1 MLLEH
6 ILDYSRDELLTDFGK
21 ATLEDRYL
29 KPNEKSPQEGFL
41 RASTA
46 FASNAAHAERMYG
59 YSSKQWLGYAS
70 PVLSNAP
77 VRLKFS
83 ENWVDNFKAEN
94 FESVLGA
101 LPISCFVGYVQDS
114 REGIGFH
121 YYEQLWLASGGGGY
135 KAYWGDLRPV
145 NSTTSTGSKTGGL
158 IPFFHVTDGMIVAT
172 HQGNN
177 RRGVYGGS
185 IRDNHPEIVEFI
197 ESRKMSGDPNKR
209 SRNIFQTVN
218 VSDAFMYAV
227 IEDAQWALIDHE
239 GNITKTVSARYLW
252 ELMLETPFETGCPFI
267 HWIDT
272 SNDKLPSVQRALGL
286 KVNTVNI
293 CCMSKDQRVVTD
305 RGLVTVEELYA
316 TQEAPKVAGRGVVS
330 QGSPMMLPRPNAPMV
345 KILTAEGF
353 THKVTPDHRVWVVG
367 KGWVEAQ
374 DLNPG
379 DKLELQTQ
387 SLFGSDHNPLLAL
400 VAGLLAGDGT
410 FGSDDKNVRID
421 LWKGKTD
428 HLVQEVEEAIH
439 QLLQDFPIDQNAP
452 VPASNSPKFVESDV
466 KFSLNSHQL
475 ARLLKSY
482 GITKDTK
489 LSVPDFVFKGTKATV
504 EQYLRGL
511 FLTDATVQATNKGA
525 ATVSLASAH
534 KPLLEDVQLLLINLG
549 ILSRIKLMKK
559 ESVQEMPNGKGGL
572 SPYVCSAVYRLQIT
586 ATEMAKAVEGFT
598 GLGKARNNEEFL
610 ALTDKKVFRT
620 KPKYQAEFVGLEVLP
635 NEDAYCLTVDSENH
649 AWTVQGLITHNTE
662 ITLPT
667 NKDRTAV
674 CCLSSVNMAKYDE
687 WKDDPLFISDCIEFL
702 DNVLQYFIE
711 NAIYACTK
719 DYDWDSL
726 RATIRE
732 DLLAALTNYE
742 NKDSELAEEIRK
754 INTYGGEEQFNN
766 LIENMSKNIVE
777 RHVMGY
783 KKAVYSA
790 KQERAVGLGVMGLD
804 SYFMD
809 HEIPYESREALNITY
824 EAFKNIKTKAVDAS
838 LRLGTERGEAPDM
851 VGTGRRNSH
860 LMAIAPTATNS
871 TIAGGKTPAMEK
883 RFENIYTQKT
893 KSGTFEVVEPA
904 LVRVLDRHGINTPET
919 LKSIKDNDGSV
930 QHLEVLTDNEKM
942 YLRTAFE
949 VDQMW
954 IVEHAA
960 VAQEFVCQAISVN
973 LFFMPDVPREYV
985 NAVHFHM
992 WKRGLKSRYYVRTKP
1007 VKSGDAFADKLI
1019 ERIQT
1024 IDYSKHSTFEA
1035 CLACEG

>member
-1 MLLEH
+1 M
-6 ILDYSRDELLTDFGK
+6 
-21 ATLEDRYL
+21 
-29 KPNEKSPQEGFL
+29 
-41 RASTA
+41 
-46 FASNAAHAERMYG
+46 
-59 YSSKQWLGYAS
+59 
-70 PVLSNAP
+70 
-77 VRLKFS
+77 RLKFS
-83 ENWVDNFKAEN
+83 ENWIDNFKAEN
-94 FESVLGA
+94 YESVLGA
-101 LPISCFVGYVQDS
+101 LPISCFVGFVPDS

-239 GNITKTVSARYLW
+239 GNITKTISARYLW
-252 ELMLETPFETGCPFI
+252 ELMMETPFETGCPFI

-293 CCMSKDQRVVTD
+293 C
-305 RGLVTVEELYA
+305 
-316 TQEAPKVAGRGVVS
+316 
-330 QGSPMMLPRPNAPMV
+330 
-345 KILTAEGF
+345 
-353 THKVTPDHRVWVVG
+353 
-367 KGWVEAQ
+367 
-374 DLNPG
+374 
-379 DKLELQTQ
+379 
-387 SLFGSDHNPLLAL
+387 
-400 VAGLLAGDGT
+400 
-410 FGSDDKNVRID
+410 
-421 LWKGKTD
+421 
-428 HLVQEVEEAIH
+428 
-439 QLLQDFPIDQNAP
+439 
-452 VPASNSPKFVESDV
+452 
-466 KFSLNSHQL
+466 
-475 ARLLKSY
+475 
-482 GITKDTK
+482 
-489 LSVPDFVFKGTKATV
+489 
-504 EQYLRGL
+504 
-511 FLTDATVQATNKGA
+511 
-525 ATVSLASAH
+525 
-534 KPLLEDVQLLLINLG
+534 
-549 ILSRIKLMKK
+549 
-559 ESVQEMPNGKGGL
+559 
-572 SPYVCSAVYRLQIT
+572 
-586 ATEMAKAVEGFT
+586 
-598 GLGKARNNEEFL
+598 
-610 ALTDKKVFRT
+610 
-620 KPKYQAEFVGLEVLP
+620 
-635 NEDAYCLTVDSENH
+635 
-649 AWTVQGLITHNTE
+649 TE

-719 DYDWDSL
+719 DYDWDAL

-732 DLLAALTNYE
+732 DLLSALTSYE
-742 NKDSELAEEIRK
+742 NKDNELAEEIRK

-824 EAFKNIKTKAVDAS
+824 NAFKNIKTKAVDAS

-930 QHLEVLTDNEKM
+930 QHLKELTDNEKM

-960 VAQEFVCQAISVN
+960 AAQEFVCQAISVN

-985 NAVHFHM
+985 NAVHLHM

-1007 VKSGDAFADKLI
+1007 VKSGDAFADKLV

-1024 IDYSKHSTFEA
+1024 IDYSKHSTFES

>member
-29 KPNEKSPQEGFL
+29 KPNEKSPQEAFL
-41 RASTA
+41 RTSTA

-101 LPISCFVGYVQDS
+101 LPISCFVGYVPDS

-239 GNITKTVSARYLW
+239 GNTVKTVSARYLW

-293 CCMSKDQRVVTD
+293 CC
-305 RGLVTVEELYA
+305 
-316 TQEAPKVAGRGVVS
+316 
-330 QGSPMMLPRPNAPMV
+330 
-345 KILTAEGF
+345 
-353 THKVTPDHRVWVVG
+353 
-367 KGWVEAQ
+367 
-374 DLNPG
+374 
-379 DKLELQTQ
+379 
-387 SLFGSDHNPLLAL
+387 
-400 VAGLLAGDGT
+400 
-410 FGSDDKNVRID
+410 
-421 LWKGKTD
+421 
-428 HLVQEVEEAIH
+428 
-439 QLLQDFPIDQNAP
+439 
-452 VPASNSPKFVESDV
+452 
-466 KFSLNSHQL
+466 
-475 ARLLKSY
+475 
-482 GITKDTK
+482 
-489 LSVPDFVFKGTKATV
+489 
-504 EQYLRGL
+504 
-511 FLTDATVQATNKGA
+511 
-525 ATVSLASAH
+525 
-534 KPLLEDVQLLLINLG
+534 
-549 ILSRIKLMKK
+549 
-559 ESVQEMPNGKGGL
+559 
-572 SPYVCSAVYRLQIT
+572 
-586 ATEMAKAVEGFT
+586 
-598 GLGKARNNEEFL
+598 
-610 ALTDKKVFRT
+610 
-620 KPKYQAEFVGLEVLP
+620 
-635 NEDAYCLTVDSENH
+635 
-649 AWTVQGLITHNTE
+649 E
-662 ITLPT
+662 IVLPT

-674 CCLSSVNMAKYDE
+674 CCLSSVNMSKYDE

-732 DLLAALTNYE
+732 DLLSALTNYE
-742 NKDSELAEEIRK
+742 NKDSALAEELRK
-754 INTYGGEEQFNN
+754 INAYGGEEQFNN

-824 EAFKNIKTKAVDAS
+824 EAFKTIKTKAVDAS

-930 QHLEVLTDNEKM
+930 QHLAVLTENEKM

-1024 IDYSKHSTFEA
+1024 IDYSKHSTFES

>member
-1 MLLEH
+1 MLLEN
-6 ILDYSRDELLTDFGK
+6 ILDYSRDELLTNFGK

-29 KPNEKSPQEGFL
+29 KSNEKSPQNAFL
-41 RASTA
+41 RTSTA
-46 FASNAAHAERMYG
+46 FASNPSHAERMYG
-59 YSSKQWLGYAS
+59 YASKQWLGYAS

-77 VRLKFS
+77 VRLTFS

-94 FESVLGA
+94 YLSVLGA
-101 LPISCFVGYVQDS
+101 LPISCFVGYVPDS

-185 IRDNHPEIVEFI
+185 IRDNHPEIIEFI

-218 VSDAFMYAV
+218 VSDEFMYAV
-227 IEDAQWALIDHE
+227 LADAQWALIDHE

-267 HWIDT
+267 HWINT

-293 CCMSKDQRVVTD
+293 C
-305 RGLVTVEELYA
+305 
-316 TQEAPKVAGRGVVS
+316 
-330 QGSPMMLPRPNAPMV
+330 
-345 KILTAEGF
+345 
-353 THKVTPDHRVWVVG
+353 
-367 KGWVEAQ
+367 
-374 DLNPG
+374 
-379 DKLELQTQ
+379 
-387 SLFGSDHNPLLAL
+387 
-400 VAGLLAGDGT
+400 
-410 FGSDDKNVRID
+410 
-421 LWKGKTD
+421 
-428 HLVQEVEEAIH
+428 
-439 QLLQDFPIDQNAP
+439 
-452 VPASNSPKFVESDV
+452 
-466 KFSLNSHQL
+466 
-475 ARLLKSY
+475 
-482 GITKDTK
+482 
-489 LSVPDFVFKGTKATV
+489 
-504 EQYLRGL
+504 
-511 FLTDATVQATNKGA
+511 
-525 ATVSLASAH
+525 
-534 KPLLEDVQLLLINLG
+534 
-549 ILSRIKLMKK
+549 
-559 ESVQEMPNGKGGL
+559 
-572 SPYVCSAVYRLQIT
+572 
-586 ATEMAKAVEGFT
+586 
-598 GLGKARNNEEFL
+598 
-610 ALTDKKVFRT
+610 
-620 KPKYQAEFVGLEVLP
+620 
-635 NEDAYCLTVDSENH
+635 
-649 AWTVQGLITHNTE
+649 TE

-674 CCLSSVNMAKYDE
+674 CCLSSVNMSKYDE

-702 DNVLQYFIE
+702 DNILQYFIE

-719 DYDWDSL
+719 DYDWDAL

-732 DLLAALTNYE
+732 DLLAAVTNYE
-742 NKDSELAEEIRK
+742 NKDSALAEELRK
-754 INTYGGEEQFNN
+754 INAYGGEEQFNN
-766 LIENMSKNIVE
+766 VIENMAKNIVE

-809 HEIPYESREALNITY
+809 HEIAYESREALTITH
-824 EAFKNIKTKAVDAS
+824 EAFKNIKTNAVEAS
-838 LRLGTERGEAPDM
+838 LRLGATRGEAPDM
-851 VGTGRRNSH
+851 AGTGRRNSH
-860 LMAIAPTATNS
+860 LMAVAPTATNS

-930 QHLEVLTDNEKM
+930 QHLKQLTDNERK

-960 VAQEFVCQAISVN
+960 AAQEFVCQAISVN

-985 NAVHFHM
+985 NAVHLHM
-992 WKRGLKSRYYVRTKP
+992 WKRGLKTRYYVRTKS

-1024 IDYSKHSTFEA
+1024 IDYSKHSTFES

>member
-41 RASTA
+41 RTSTA

-83 ENWVDNFKAEN
+83 ENWIDNFKAEN
-94 FESVLGA
+94 YESVLGA
-101 LPISCFVGYVQDS
+101 LPISCFVGFVPDS

-293 CCMSKDQRVVTD
+293 C
-305 RGLVTVEELYA
+305 
-316 TQEAPKVAGRGVVS
+316 
-330 QGSPMMLPRPNAPMV
+330 
-345 KILTAEGF
+345 
-353 THKVTPDHRVWVVG
+353 
-367 KGWVEAQ
+367 
-374 DLNPG
+374 
-379 DKLELQTQ
+379 
-387 SLFGSDHNPLLAL
+387 
-400 VAGLLAGDGT
+400 
-410 FGSDDKNVRID
+410 
-421 LWKGKTD
+421 
-428 HLVQEVEEAIH
+428 
-439 QLLQDFPIDQNAP
+439 
-452 VPASNSPKFVESDV
+452 
-466 KFSLNSHQL
+466 
-475 ARLLKSY
+475 
-482 GITKDTK
+482 
-489 LSVPDFVFKGTKATV
+489 
-504 EQYLRGL
+504 
-511 FLTDATVQATNKGA
+511 
-525 ATVSLASAH
+525 
-534 KPLLEDVQLLLINLG
+534 
-549 ILSRIKLMKK
+549 
-559 ESVQEMPNGKGGL
+559 
-572 SPYVCSAVYRLQIT
+572 
-586 ATEMAKAVEGFT
+586 
-598 GLGKARNNEEFL
+598 
-610 ALTDKKVFRT
+610 
-620 KPKYQAEFVGLEVLP
+620 
-635 NEDAYCLTVDSENH
+635 
-649 AWTVQGLITHNTE
+649 TE

-674 CCLSSVNMAKYDE
+674 CCLSSVNMSKYDE

-732 DLLAALTNYE
+732 DLLSALTNYE
-742 NKDSELAEEIRK
+742 NKDSALAEELRK
-754 INTYGGEEQFNN
+754 INAYGGEEQFNN

-824 EAFKNIKTKAVDAS
+824 EAFKTIKTKAVDAS

-930 QHLEVLTDNEKM
+930 QHLEILTDNEKM

-1024 IDYSKHSTFEA
+1024 IDYSKHSTFES

>member
-6 ILDYSRDELLTDFGK
+6 ILDYSRDELLTNFGK

-29 KPNEKSPQEGFL
+29 KTNEKSPQEGFL
-41 RASTA
+41 RTSTA
-46 FASNAAHAERMYG
+46 FASNASHAERMYG

-83 ENWVDNFKAEN
+83 ENWIDNFKAEN

-101 LPISCFVGYVQDS
+101 LPISCFVGFVPDS

-227 IEDAQWALIDHE
+227 IENAQWALIDHE

-293 CCMSKDQRVVTD
+293 C
-305 RGLVTVEELYA
+305 
-316 TQEAPKVAGRGVVS
+316 
-330 QGSPMMLPRPNAPMV
+330 
-345 KILTAEGF
+345 
-353 THKVTPDHRVWVVG
+353 
-367 KGWVEAQ
+367 
-374 DLNPG
+374 
-379 DKLELQTQ
+379 
-387 SLFGSDHNPLLAL
+387 
-400 VAGLLAGDGT
+400 
-410 FGSDDKNVRID
+410 
-421 LWKGKTD
+421 
-428 HLVQEVEEAIH
+428 
-439 QLLQDFPIDQNAP
+439 
-452 VPASNSPKFVESDV
+452 
-466 KFSLNSHQL
+466 
-475 ARLLKSY
+475 
-482 GITKDTK
+482 
-489 LSVPDFVFKGTKATV
+489 
-504 EQYLRGL
+504 
-511 FLTDATVQATNKGA
+511 
-525 ATVSLASAH
+525 
-534 KPLLEDVQLLLINLG
+534 
-549 ILSRIKLMKK
+549 
-559 ESVQEMPNGKGGL
+559 
-572 SPYVCSAVYRLQIT
+572 
-586 ATEMAKAVEGFT
+586 
-598 GLGKARNNEEFL
+598 
-610 ALTDKKVFRT
+610 
-620 KPKYQAEFVGLEVLP
+620 
-635 NEDAYCLTVDSENH
+635 
-649 AWTVQGLITHNTE
+649 TE

-674 CCLSSVNMAKYDE
+674 CCLSSVNMSKYDE

-719 DYDWDSL
+719 DYDWDAL

-732 DLLAALTNYE
+732 DLLSALTSYE
-742 NKDSELAEEIRK
+742 NKDNELAEEIRK

-766 LIENMSKNIVE
+766 MIENMSKNIVE

-824 EAFKNIKTKAVDAS
+824 NAFKNIKTKAVDAS

-930 QHLEVLTDNEKM
+930 QHLKELTDNEKM

-960 VAQEFVCQAISVN
+960 AAQEFVCQAISVN

-985 NAVHFHM
+985 NAVHLHM

-1007 VKSGDAFADKLI
+1007 VKSGDAFADKLV
-1019 ERIQT
+1019 ERVQT
-1024 IDYSKHSTFEA
+1024 IDYSKHSTFES